1 MLRKI
6 SFYSGTNSLKDFF
19 ESILMFFFFIN
30 KKDEIVIN
38 KYENKFSEFSGCK
51 YNYSFGSGRMS
62 LYVILDALNIKKNDE
77 IILPAFTCVV
87 VVNALIYRGIK
98 PIFVDINMNDFNIDS
113 SQIEKKIT
121 KKTRAI
127 YAQNTFGLL
136 CDIKFLNKISSKYNI
151 PVIED
156 AAHSLGSS
164 LNNKLS
170 GSLTTVSF
178 F

>member
-1 MLRKI
+1 
-6 SFYSGTNSLKDFF
+6 
-19 ESILMFFFFIN
+19 
-30 KKDEIVIN
+30 
-38 KYENKFSEFSGCK
+38 
-51 YNYSFGSGRMS
+51 MS

-127 YAQNTFGLL
+127 YAQNTL
-136 CDIKFLNKISSKYNI
+136 
-151 PVIED
+151 VIM
-156 AAHSLGSS
+156 
-164 LNNKLS
+164 
-170 GSLTTVSF
+170 
-178 F
+178 